1 MPRKPA
7 ASRSATSSRT
17 AAAKPA
23 TKRVRAPA
31 KRTYLSRD
39 LRRQTLLEVAAGI
52 VERDGW
58 SALTMSALAEQG
70 GTSRQLVYL
79 HFPNLEDLL
88 AATARLIFMDTMR
101 ETQASLMAHPRDLVA
116 AVKAAEAV
124 SLDLNPGRGDAL
136 WHLLAGTAAASPEL
150 EKIRRQLR
158 TMIVGVWAEPLA
170 ATLNLKPK
178 EAQAYA
184 WMLVMA
190 FWGMRQ
196 LIRDQKMPRA
206 QGIELY
212 GSLIERVLTSR

>member
-7 ASRSATSSRT
+7 APRT
-17 AAAKPA
+17 ASRGPTTPAAKRSRAP
-23 TKRVRAPA
+23 TKRA
-31 KRTYLSRD
+31 YLSRD

-52 VERDGW
+52 VEREGW

-79 HFPNLEDLL
+79 HFPNLEELL

-158 TMIVGVWAEPLA
+158 TMIIGVWAEPLA
-170 ATLNLKPK
+170 ETLKLSPK
-178 EAQAYA
+178 DAQAYA

-212 GSLIERVLTSR
+212 GTLIQRVLASG